1 MRAIQRA
8 RMEAG
13 MTRRQLAEA
22 VGVSVPAVSKWERE
36 GTARAQLA
44 LMARVARALGVPMED
59 LLDES
64 EERE

>member
-1 MRAIQRA
+1 
-8 RMEAG
+8 

-59 LLDES
+59 LLDGQEDG
-64 EERE
+64 

>member
-1 MRAIQRA
+1 
-8 RMEAG
+8 

-44 LMARVARALGVPMED
+44 LMARVARALEVPMED